1 MVYAEQLIVFGPYLR
16 DLPVYERASFSWTL
30 LYEPE
35 VLRREYDY
43 IYYSKKL
50 VEPVYRYTIYLYG
63 LFAYLLIL
71 YSILNSLPMLSTLD
85 FIYPVS

>member
-1 MVYAEQLIVFGPYLR
+1 MARPRNARCWILEKIVSLKKVFVVYAEQLIVFGPYLR

-63 LFAYLLIL
+63 LFA
-71 YSILNSLPMLSTLD
+71 
-85 FIYPVS
+85 